1 MSDLLAKIQAAD
13 KLDLK
18 QVEVPEWK
26 MTVYIKQLTA
36 GARDSLDSQM
46 YELKNEGGNPL
57 DNMRSR
63 FLACVLCD
71 ENGTLLVKPSEFE
84 KLAGLSAKPLER
96 IFEAAQEHCKLNA
109 DAVEDA
115 AKN

>member
-1 MSDLLAKIQAAD
+1 MSDLLAKMQAAD

-18 QVEVPEWK
+18 AVEVPEWK

-36 GARDSLDSQM
+36 GARDSLDSEM
-46 YELKNEGGNPL
+46 YELKNNGGNPL

-63 FLACVLCD
+63 FLARVLCD
-71 ENGTLLVKPSEFE
+71 EKGQLLVKPSEFE
-84 KLAGLSAKPLER
+84 KLAELSAKPLER
-96 IFEAAQEHCKLNA
+96 IFEAAQEHCKLDA
-109 DAVEDA
+109 DAIEDA